1 MKKLPKKKKTKK
13 TKRKHSFL
21 KIFAIVM
28 IVGGILTLLYPI
40 AGNYLANRERSQAV
54 SQYDDTMAK
63 MSKKEKN
70 AQWALEK
77 SYNQFIFNKQEGQPK
92 GEPIVYNKVMK
103 QGDVMGT
110 VDIPAIDIKQMPFF
124 HGTSFKTLEKGL
136 GHFEPTSIPIGGKN
150 THAVITGHSGVKNQV
165 LFTDIRNLKE
175 GDLFF
180 INILGKRLAYEI
192 DSFEEILPSDVDKV
206 KIYKGKDKVTL
217 LTCTPPG
224 INTFRL
230 LVTGH
235 RVSYK
240 AAVQRKV
247 KKRNTWSYQNIVLTT
262 LGINVAI
269 FFLLMAL
276 YRRFIKRFRSDDPI
290 VAAKARKHLKRL
302 FFVTKTLFILLFV
315 SMMAVMITAIY
326 GYLHM
331 EDEPAAA
338 AVNVGAKQELNAYN
352 PDKIDGANYEE
363 KQIAS
368 VKISD
373 YAKAKSVVQNTTN
386 NWGIGKVVIPDVS
399 IDLPILAGMA
409 NENLLTGAA
418 TYRADQQLGRGNYVL
433 LAHNIFDKDV
443 LLHRIEDLKK
453 GQLIYATDFKNVYV
467 YEVSLNKIIE
477 ETEVSYVEKEPK
489 NGIAKL
495 TLLRCEGD
503 IGTIYRRLV
512 QGSLKSVHPLNEA
525 TPTQLKQLKIKQEDK
540 KIDGTIL
547 KNDPVSEPERV
558 SMNLAAKIIS
568 DPMQTVVPL
577 FLLFLLPI
585 LFFSFI

>member
-1 MKKLPKKKKTKK
+1 MKKRNKP
-13 TKRKHSFL
+13 KRKHSFL
-21 KIFAIVM
+21 RIFALVM
-28 IVGGILTLLYPI
+28 IIGGILTLLYPI
-40 AGNYLANRERSQAV
+40 VGNYLANCERSQAV
-54 SQYDDTMAK
+54 SEYDDTMKK
-63 MSKKEKN
+63 MSQKEKD
-70 AQWALEK
+70 AQWTLAK
-77 SYNQFIFNKQEGQPK
+77 AYNTYIYNKQEGLPK
-92 GEPIVYNKVMK
+92 GDPVVYNKIMK

-150 THAVITGHSGVKNQV
+150 THSVITGHSGVKNQV

-235 RVSYK
+235 RISYK
-240 AAVQRKV
+240 AAVQKKV
-247 KKRNTWSYQNIVLTT
+247 KKRNTWSYQNIVLAT
-262 LGINVAI
+262 LGLNVAI
-269 FFLLMAL
+269 FVLLMGL
-276 YRRFIKRFRSDDPI
+276 YRRFIKRFRSDDPM
-290 VAAKARKHLKRL
+290 VAAKARKNLKRL
-302 FFVTKTLFILLFV
+302 FLVTKTLFIILFV
-315 SMMAVMITAIY
+315 TMTAVLVTAIY

-331 EDEPAAA
+331 EQEPASA
-338 AVNVGAKQELNAYN
+338 AVNIGKKGELSSYN
-352 PDKIDGANYEE
+352 LDKIEEANYEE

-373 YAKAKSVVQNTTN
+373 YAKAKSVVQTTTN
-386 NWGIGKVVIPDVS
+386 NWGIGKIVIPDVS

-418 TYRADQQLGRGNYVL
+418 TYRSDQQLGRGNYVV

-443 LLHRIEDLKK
+443 LLHRIQDLKK
-453 GQLIYATDFKNVYV
+453 GQLIYATDFKNVYI
-467 YEVSLNKIIE
+467 YEVSSNKIIE

-489 NGIAKL
+489 NGIAKI

-512 QGSLKSVHPLNEA
+512 QGNLKSVQPLQDAQNELFK
-525 TPTQLKQLKIKQEDK
+525 QMKLKREDGKIN
-540 KIDGTIL
+540 GTIL
-547 KNDPVSEPERV
+547 EDDPVSESERV
-558 SMNLAAKIIS
+558 SMTLAAKIIS
-568 DPMQTVVPL
+568 DPMQTVIPL

-585 LFFSFI
+585 LFFSLI

>member
-1 MKKLPKKKKTKK
+1 MKKRNKP
-13 TKRKHSFL
+13 KRKHSFL
-21 KIFAIVM
+21 RIFALVM
-28 IVGGILTLLYPI
+28 IIGGILTLLYPI
-40 AGNYLANRERSQAV
+40 VGNYLANRERSQAV
-54 SQYDDTMAK
+54 SEYDDTMKK
-63 MSKKEKN
+63 MSQKEKD
-70 AQWALEK
+70 AQWTLAK
-77 SYNQFIFNKQEGQPK
+77 AYNTYIYNKQEGLPK
-92 GEPIVYNKVMK
+92 GDPVVYNKIMK

-150 THAVITGHSGVKNQV
+150 THSVITGHSGVKNQV

-175 GDLFF
+175 GDFFF

-235 RVSYK
+235 RISYK
-240 AAVQRKV
+240 AAVQKKV
-247 KKRNTWSYQNIVLTT
+247 KKRNTWSYQNIVLAT
-262 LGINVAI
+262 LGLNVAI
-269 FFLLMAL
+269 FALLMGL
-276 YRRFIKRFRSDDPI
+276 YRRFIKRFRSDDPM
-290 VAAKARKHLKRL
+290 VAAKARKNLKRL
-302 FFVTKTLFILLFV
+302 FLVTKTLFIILFV
-315 SMMAVMITAIY
+315 TMTAVLVTAIY

-331 EDEPAAA
+331 EQEPASA
-338 AVNVGAKQELNAYN
+338 AVNIGIKGELSSYN
-352 PDKIDGANYEE
+352 LDKIEEANYEE

-373 YAKAKSVVQNTTN
+373 YAKAKSVVQTTTN
-386 NWGIGKVVIPDVS
+386 NWGIGKIVIPDVS

-418 TYRADQQLGRGNYVL
+418 TYRSDQQLGRGNYVV

-443 LLHRIEDLKK
+443 LLHRIQDLKK
-453 GQLIYATDFKNVYV
+453 GQLIYATDFKNVYI
-467 YEVSLNKIIE
+467 YEVSSNKIIE

-489 NGIAKL
+489 NGIAKI

-512 QGSLKSVHPLNEA
+512 QGNLKSVQPLQDAQNELFK
-525 TPTQLKQLKIKQEDK
+525 QMKLKREDGKIN
-540 KIDGTIL
+540 GTIL
-547 KNDPVSEPERV
+547 ADDPVSESERV
-558 SMNLAAKIIS
+558 SMTLAAKIIS
-568 DPMQTVVPL
+568 DPMQTVIPL

-585 LFFSFI
+585 LFFSLI

>member
-1 MKKLPKKKKTKK
+1 MKKRNKP
-13 TKRKHSFL
+13 KRKHSFL
-21 KIFAIVM
+21 KIFAILM
-28 IVGGILTLLYPI
+28 IVGGVLTLLYPI
-40 AGNYLANRERSQAV
+40 VGNYLANRERSQAV
-54 SQYDDTMAK
+54 SEYDDTMKK
-63 MSKKEKN
+63 MSQKEKDE
-70 AQWALEK
+70 QWALAK
-77 SYNQFIFNKQEGQPK
+77 AYNKYIYNKQEGLPK
-92 GEPIVYNKVMK
+92 GDPVVYNKIMK

-136 GHFEPTSIPIGGKN
+136 GHFEPTSIPVGGKN
-150 THAVITGHSGVKNQV
+150 THSVITGHSGVKNQV

-206 KIYKGKDKVTL
+206 KIHKGKDKATL

-235 RVSYK
+235 RIDYK
-240 AAVQRKV
+240 TAVKKKV
-247 KKRNTWSYQNIVLTT
+247 KKRNTWSYQNIVLAT
-262 LGINVAI
+262 LGLNVAI
-269 FFLLMAL
+269 FVLLMGL

-290 VAAKARKHLKRL
+290 IAAKARKNLKRL
-302 FFVTKTLFILLFV
+302 FLVTKTLFIILFV
-315 SMMAVMITAIY
+315 TMTAVLVTAIY

-331 EDEPAAA
+331 EEEPASA
-338 AVNVGAKQELNAYN
+338 AVNIGPQEELSAYN
-352 PDKIDGANYEE
+352 IDKINEANYGE

-386 NWGIGKVVIPDVS
+386 NWGIGKIVIPDVS

-418 TYRADQQLGRGNYVL
+418 TYRSDQQLGRGNYVV

-443 LLHRIEDLKK
+443 LLHRIQDLKK
-453 GQLIYATDFKNVYV
+453 GQLIYATDFKQVYV

-512 QGSLKSVHPLNEA
+512 QGNLKSVHSLHDAEEDLFK
-525 TPTQLKQLKIKQEDK
+525 QMKLKREDQ
-540 KIDGTIL
+540 KIDGTLI
-547 KNDPVSEPERV
+547 KKDPVSEPERV
-558 SMNLAAKIIS
+558 SMTLAAKIIS

-585 LFFSFI
+585 LFFSLI